1 MNAILKAAVQ
11 SHFHHQSIYLVPGP
25 NWNTGAL
32 YNIVKTYKL
41 RISTDSKICSIYV
54 QLVLFDLKPKI
65 MNTKQ
70 LMSCTLINSCYD
82 KWWKQ
87 LYLLKVFYF
96 ICCYWIFV
104 WIYIWIFFHQVLLLL
119 IILWSKSWCVAFL
132 LAACNC
138 SVAGTKNATLPGVLY
153 LDCLR
158 DENTVPLRPGMVSA
172 LSVSIHNCLT
182 MTWVGDVAVYHENS
196 VLNSD

>member
-1 MNAILKAAVQ
+1 M
-11 SHFHHQSIYLVPGP
+11 
-25 NWNTGAL
+25 
-32 YNIVKTYKL
+32 
-41 RISTDSKICSIYV
+41 
-54 QLVLFDLKPKI
+54 KPKI

-87 LYLLKVFYF
+87 LYYFVKGLLFYMLLLDL
-96 ICCYWIFV
+96 V
-104 WIYIWIFFHQVLLLL
+104 WIDIWIFFHQVLLLL

-182 MTWVGDVAVYHENS
+182 MTWVGDVAVYYENS